1 MIAKNKVMEQF
12 NKEPIHSSYIL
23 NLFLSP
29 LKNFKFMRK
38 LFTIF
43 VATLLMLA
51 ISNSKTW
58 GQYPGSGQVAIDP
71 TLIPQFVDP
80 LPHFAGLRVNAKAG
94 GNLIIEAV
102 KTQQVAVSTGTVL
115 DNGVVGTDPGAGLG
129 NYFVYRISKDGGS
142 NWTLPLWPSFT
153 IEAQRGK
160 PLNVEVRNKLLID
173 PDQPAGKG
181 NYLTYKD
188 VNIAAD
194 QTVMMDGVPLSGD
207 PLTEPYTGPVPIAI
221 HLHGG
226 EVPSASDGGPHSW
239 FTPDYEL
246 TGKAWGTGV
255 GQGVGPI
262 LTYPNT
268 QEAATIWYHEHS
280 QLGLT
285 RVNVYAGMA
294 GFYFLRGPEE
304 ETAKLPGWSGDD
316 LVQEVTPVGLVADA
330 LHPGA
335 YLPEIEIAIQDRM
348 FDTNGQLYYD
358 VTAVNPDI
366 HPFWSPEFFGDV
378 ITVNGKTWPYISVA
392 PRKYR
397 FHFLD
402 GSNARFYNM
411 WLQDLSTNAMGPSI
425 IQVGTD
431 GGLLD
436 KPVTI
441 NPALGQKLLLGPGER
456 ADIIIDFS
464 KVAPG
469 TVLTLMNDANAP
481 FPNGDPVETGTT
493 DHIMQFIVN
502 GKMVDNKIPT
512 KVGKDKSSVPP
523 NLRATP
529 LVKLTNFAGKLNVVP
544 DVTRQLTL
552 NEVMGAN
559 GPAMVLLNN
568 SRFEEMAGEMS
579 MFGAPTEKPVEGTTE
594 KWQLI
599 NMTMDAHPMHMH
611 LVQFQLVSRQ
621 NLDMAAY
628 DLAYMA
634 AFQTNGAPNLT
645 PPMGPMM
652 YMGAE
657 GPPFLYDTPN
667 ADMAV
672 GGNPAITPYLLGAPI
687 PPNPNERGWK
697 DVIVAYPD
705 QVTTY
710 LVRFAPTDLALST
723 KKPKLLYGFDPSAGP
738 GYVWHCHIV
747 EHEDNDMMRPLNVL
761 PSPFRVIKSAEIMA
775 RIEPALPAGFALDQN
790 YPNPGKYETEINFQ
804 VPETMHVRLTLFNQ
818 LGQQMKVLIDANA
831 PAGNNKVVLNRE
843 GLPGGVYYYRLQA
856 GTNVATKKMIL
867 Q

>member
-1 MIAKNKVMEQF
+1 MK
-12 NKEPIHSSYIL
+12 
-23 NLFLSP
+23 
-29 LKNFKFMRK
+29 KF
-38 LFTIF
+38 FTIF
-43 VATLLMLA
+43 SASLVVFAFSVTK
-51 ISNSKTW
+51 SW
-58 GQYPGSGQVAIDP
+58 GQYPGSGQVPLDP
-71 TLIPQFVDP
+71 TLIPQFKDF

-115 DNGVVGTDPGAGLG
+115 DNGTVGIDPGAGLG
-129 NYFVYRISKDGGS
+129 NYFVYRISKDGGV

-160 PLNVEVRNKLLID
+160 PLNVEVRNKLN
-173 PDQPAGKG
+173 G
-181 NYLTYKD
+181 LTYQD

-194 QTVMMDGVPLSGD
+194 QTVMMDGVPLTGD

-226 EVPSASDGGPHSW
+226 EVPSTSDGGPHSW
-239 FTPDYEL
+239 FTPDYAL
-246 TGKAWGTGV
+246 TGKGWGTGV
-255 GQGVGPI
+255 SQGVGPV

-285 RVNVYAGMA
+285 RINVYAGMA
-294 GFYFLRGPEE
+294 GFYFLRGIEE
-304 ETAKLPGWSGDD
+304 ELHLLPGWSRDD
-316 LVQEVTPVGLVADA
+316 LVQEVTPVGKVADA

-348 FDTNGQLYYD
+348 FDTKGQLYYD

-378 ITVNGKTWPYISVA
+378 ITVNGKTWPYLSVA

-411 WLQDLSTNAMGPSI
+411 WLQNLGSGAMGPAI

-436 KPVTI
+436 NPAII

-456 ADIIIDFS
+456 ADVIIDFS

-469 TVLTLMNDANAP
+469 TVLTLMNDAAAP
-481 FPNGDPVETGTT
+481 YPSGEPVQVGTT
-493 DHIMQFIVN
+493 DRIMQFVVN
-502 GKMVDNKIPT
+502 GKLVD
-512 KVGKDKSSVPP
+512 GKDFNKKGTDRSLLPSR
-523 NLRATP
+523 LRVIP
-529 LVKLTNFAGKLNVVP
+529 LVKLTDFAGNVKVNP

-552 NEVMGAN
+552 NEVMAEG
-559 GPAMVLLNN
+559 GPDMVLLNN
-568 SRFEEMAGEMS
+568 SRFEEMPGEMS

-599 NMTMDAHPMHMH
+599 NLTMDAHPMHMH

-621 NLDMAAY
+621 NFDMARY
-628 DLAYMA
+628 MTDYMA
-634 AFQTNGAPNLT
+634 AFETNGAPNLI
-645 PPMGPMM
+645 PPMPSMM

-667 ADMAV
+667 ADGAV
-672 GGNPAITPYLLGAPI
+672 G
-687 PPNPNERGWK
+687 
-697 DVIVAYPD
+697 
-705 QVTTY
+705 
-710 LVRFAPTDLALST
+710 
-723 KKPKLLYGFDPSAGP
+723 
-738 GYVWHCHIV
+738 
-747 EHEDNDMMRPLNVL
+747 
-761 PSPFRVIKSAEIMA
+761 
-775 RIEPALPAGFALDQN
+775 
-790 YPNPGKYETEINFQ
+790 
-804 VPETMHVRLTLFNQ
+804 
-818 LGQQMKVLIDANA
+818 
-831 PAGNNKVVLNRE
+831 
-843 GLPGGVYYYRLQA
+843 
-856 GTNVATKKMIL
+856 
-867 Q
+867 